1 MTYRPI
7 RWPPAP
13 PPIHPKPVPPEPGTV
28 PVPPTGTI
36 PPEIVVQPPKPPAPP
51 DETPQQYQPGWW
63 SDGWAVLRQS
73 GGSLVIT
80 LSNGAIVYI
89 DIRTAG
95 ERAADI
101 VNHALGMIGAA
112 ARPTQTEPWPP
123 ARQSTQKSPQKETLL
138 NTQVTDAEKLDLLL
152 VLAEQQA
159 RDIATVKGVLV
170 TYQAEQEEMPKDVW
184 ADAFTLTAEPPG
196 LDQPLTAFEPMTVA
210 RYAVFGRS
218 VLNGSKLSPDP
229 RRIALAKA
237 LALGTDLDA
246 HGEAYV
252 ELLAKWGVDRD
263 VAILALLTGLVDP
276 YEGGFSARLEKDVAQ
291 LAGTVKPETLST
303 GEVIPRFV
311 RLDFEGCYKRLL
323 PSGSG
328 GQAGQGGE
336 G

>member
-7 RWPPAP
+7 QWPPRPAP
-13 PPIHPKPVPPEPGTV
+13 VHPKPVPPEPGTV
-28 PVPPTGTI
+28 PVPPTGMI
-36 PPEIVVQPPKPPAPP
+36 PPEIAVQPPKPPVPP
-51 DETPQQYQPGWW
+51 DETPQQYREGWW

-101 VNHALGMIGAA
+101 VNHALGVIGAA
-112 ARPTQTEPWPP
+112 ARPTQVEPWPP

-159 RDIATVKGVLV
+159 RDIATVKQVLV

-184 ADAFTLTAEPPG
+184 ADAFTLAEEPPG
-196 LDQPLTAFEPMTVA
+196 LDQPLTSFEPMTVA

-218 VLNGSKLSPDP
+218 VLNGSRIYPDP
-229 RRIALAKA
+229 RRVALAKA
-237 LALGTDLDA
+237 LALGTDIDAQGQTYLD
-246 HGEAYV
+246 
-252 ELLAKWGVDRD
+252 LLVKWEVDRD
-263 VAILALLTGLVDP
+263 VAIFALLTGLVDP
-276 YEGGFSARLEKDVAQ
+276 YEGGFSARLERDVAA
-291 LAGTVKPETLST
+291 LAGTYKPETLSDGT
-303 GEVIPRFV
+303 VVNRFV
-311 RLDFEGCYKRLL
+311 RLDFEGAYKLLL

-328 GQAGQGGE
+328 GTASGNE
-336 G
+336 S